1 MRVDFWVENKDF
13 RMQEWLKD
21 KKNLPIVAALMVVML
36 LVAGGVIA
44 LETGAFDS
52 HSAAAP
58 PVQAPQGIPG
68 GPPVGAGGPP
78 NPGRPPTG
86 ASPIG
91 GRPGLPPGLPQGR
104 VLGTTAATAAVTPKS
119 DIVNPLVG
127 PDPFKIPGGAQKAAK
142 ARLIAAGPK
151 PQLRNVI
158 GPLNLFQIHPATPP
172 APPID
177 FSRTSSTQQSNPAAN
192 YRLSGLINGPDG
204 NNAILEVS
212 GQSQS
217 VKPGDTLADGTNVQS
232 IQSTSVTLKSPGG
245 SVFVLP
251 LSAGTPDQ
259 GTAPFNGQPQYP
271 GGFNSQP
278 QVN

>member
-1 MRVDFWVENKDF
+1 
-13 RMQEWLKD
+13 MQEWLKD
-21 KKNLPIVAALMVVML
+21 KKNLPIVATLMVVML
-36 LVAGGVIA
+36 LVAGGVIGM
-44 LETGAFDS
+44 ETGLFDS

-58 PVQAPQGIPG
+58 TTQVPQSIPG
-68 GPPVGAGGPP
+68 GPSVGAGGPSY
-78 NPGRPPTG
+78 PGRPPTG
-86 ASPIG
+86 GFPGS

-104 VLGTTAATAAVTPKS
+104 LGTAAAPAAVTPKS

-127 PDPFKIPGGAQKAAK
+127 PDPFKIPGGAQKAAR
-142 ARLIAAGPK
+142 ARAALAGPK
-151 PQLRNVI
+151 LALRNVI
-158 GPLNLFQIHPATPP
+158 GPLNLFHIRPPTPP
-172 APPID
+172 APPVIGPTFGGD
-177 FSRTSSTQQSNPAAN
+177 SVNQSAN

-204 NNAILEVS
+204 NNAILEVG

-232 IQSTSVTLKSPGG
+232 IQATSVTLKSPTG

-259 GTAPFNGQPQYP
+259 GTVPFNGQPQYPGGFNGQPQYP

>member
-1 MRVDFWVENKDF
+1 
-13 RMQEWLKD
+13 MQEWLKD
-21 KKNLPIVAALMVVML
+21 KKNLPIVLALTVVML
-36 LVAGGVIA
+36 LVAGGVVA

-58 PVQAPQGIPG
+58 SIQAPQGIPS
-68 GPPVGAGGPP
+68 GPPVGAGGPSY
-78 NPGRPPTG
+78 PGRPPTG
-86 ASPIG
+86 VSPLG

-104 VLGTTAATAAVTPKS
+104 APGTTAATAAVTPKS
-119 DIVNPLVG
+119 DIVNPLIG
-127 PDPFKIPGGAQKAAK
+127 PDPFKIPGGAQKYTQNK
-142 ARLIAAGPK
+142 SKLDGPK
-151 PQLRNVI
+151 PALRNVI

-177 FSRTSSTQQSNPAAN
+177 FGRTSGIQQSNPAAN

-204 NNAILEVS
+204 NNAILEVG

-232 IQSTSVTLKSPGG
+232 IQATSVTLKSSTG
-245 SVFVLP
+245 SVFILP

-259 GTAPFNGQPQYP
+259 GTVPFNGQPQYP